1 MCSREIHL
9 LSLGSYYNHV
19 SNKQF
24 FFSVQRNVLNVE
36 ILVSGNQIYVTDVVH
51 RDQFENVA
59 VFL

>member
-1 MCSREIHL
+1 MFLINS
-9 LSLGSYYNHV
+9 
-19 SNKQF
+19 F